1 MVERRRGL
9 GRGLGALI
17 PSGEPET
24 QRKAAGSQNEA
35 TDEPS
40 KPESGQRRQRTGS
53 VGGAEASK
61 TSGNSKNA
69 ASTGKAPTTGTAGK
83 GAPSSKRTTTSDKA
97 TSHSSGTDAV
107 KKAGSGAK
115 KSTKATAVEAR
126 SAAGAEEMDKNTR
139 TTAGKASS
147 DGAKTVGARKSSNG
161 GAGAGAGSGAAA
173 VGTGSERKN
182 AVSSEGPGAHA
193 DVEQSATPRAR
204 AASTTQDSA
213 RHESSVRKDSDR
225 DFDVSRETSS
235 AGASRPGGRSKDSTG
250 RAAQRRRD
258 MGQALRSTTN
268 VSRPVDMFFLPS
280 DPDSFSDA
288 PSSPV
293 GTSRVTPDGDGDTL
307 QATRPEG
314 ASHVSETSTPD
325 SGRNS
330 SLAHGPTA
338 SPADD
343 QKTRSDLASKQVSS
357 TGASDVS
364 RETSATKG
372 SDPTG
377 SQNMGEDLTVDG
389 ARTRDEDTSVPVE
402 SSPETAPDSSA
413 GVPTDGAGITELKGD
428 GGDLRAVPGATFAE
442 LAVTDIHPNRKQ
454 PRQVFDE
461 DELAELAFSV
471 KELGVLQ
478 PIVVRPS
485 RDGGPEAYELVMGE
499 RRWRAVQAAGMS
511 TIPAIVRETADNDLL
526 RDALLENLHRAQ
538 LNPLEEAAAYQQL
551 MEEFGATQEQ
561 LSERIGRSRPQI
573 SNTLRL
579 LRLPALVQ
587 RRVAAGVLSSGH
599 ARALLALTDPAE
611 MERLA
616 QRIVAEGLSVRATE
630 EAVALSDGL
639 KRQSTRR
646 KAPSTRHDDRL
657 GYIADAFSDK
667 LDTSVKIQLGA
678 RKGKMTIEFASVE
691 DLNRIIDVLD
701 PKLDSES

>member
-1 MVERRRGL
+1 M
-9 GRGLGALI
+9 A
-17 PSGEPET
+17 PE
-24 QRKAAGSQNEA
+24 
-35 TDEPS
+35 
-40 KPESGQRRQRTGS
+40 
-53 VGGAEASK
+53 
-61 TSGNSKNA
+61 
-69 ASTGKAPTTGTAGK
+69 PTT
-83 GAPSSKRTTTSDKA
+83 
-97 TSHSSGTDAV
+97 
-107 KKAGSGAK
+107 
-115 KSTKATAVEAR
+115 
-126 SAAGAEEMDKNTR
+126 
-139 TTAGKASS
+139 
-147 DGAKTVGARKSSNG
+147 
-161 GAGAGAGSGAAA
+161 
-173 VGTGSERKN
+173 
-182 AVSSEGPGAHA
+182 
-193 DVEQSATPRAR
+193 
-204 AASTTQDSA
+204 
-213 RHESSVRKDSDR
+213 
-225 DFDVSRETSS
+225 
-235 AGASRPGGRSKDSTG
+235 
-250 RAAQRRRD
+250 
-258 MGQALRSTTN
+258 
-268 VSRPVDMFFLPS
+268 
-280 DPDSFSDA
+280 
-288 PSSPV
+288 
-293 GTSRVTPDGDGDTL
+293 
-307 QATRPEG
+307 
-314 ASHVSETSTPD
+314 
-325 SGRNS
+325 
-330 SLAHGPTA
+330 
-338 SPADD
+338 SPADN
-343 QKTRSDLASKQVSS
+343 QKNPTDVASKQDSS
-357 TGASDVS
+357 TGTSDVS
-364 RETSATKG
+364 RETSAAKG
-372 SDPTG
+372 SDTTG
-377 SQNMGEDLTVDG
+377 SQSIGDDPTVEG
-389 ARTRDEDTSVPVE
+389 ARTRGEDTFPLAE

-413 GVPTDGAGITELKGD
+413 GVLMDGAGTTEVNGD
-428 GGDLRAVPGATFAE
+428 GDDLRAVPGAAFAE

-511 TIPAIVRETADNDLL
+511 TIPAIVRETADDDLL